1 MYRRMLLCAH
11 LCPTHTHTHTHT
23 CQAAEDKSALS
34 AQLAQHED
42 AAGKATAEVQRLQ
55 EALAGKE
62 EEVKTLHAG
71 AAVSAEASAAAQRL
85 EDDLA
90 AKETAAAAAAAA
102 AAATIQQLTQEI
114 ASKEEEMRA
123 VRDEA
128 AAVAAAAAEA
138 EGLSGDLDR
147 QAQELEVLRVEAT
160 GKGVAE
166 EETRRLND
174 VIADMQQQLSSLEV
188 VLPPVRTGAHA
199 HARTCAHSCQSAL
212 AILRGLAVR
221 RSKSLVAS
229 THRHAS
235 RSHVCRSASARQPCG
250 QGSWIM

>member
-11 LCPTHTHTHTHT
+11 LCPTHTRTRT
-23 CQAAEDKSALS
+23 CQAAEEKSALS

-42 AAGKATAEVQRLQ
+42 AAAKATAEVQRLQ

-90 AKETAAAAAAAA
+90 AKETAAAAAAA
-102 AAATIQQLTQEI
+102 TNQQLTQEI

-138 EGLSGDLDR
+138 ERLRGDLDR

-160 GKGVAE
+160 GRGVAE

-174 VIADMQQQLSSLEV
+174 VIVDMQQQLSSLEV

-235 RSHVCRSASARQPCG
+235 RSHECRSASARQPCG